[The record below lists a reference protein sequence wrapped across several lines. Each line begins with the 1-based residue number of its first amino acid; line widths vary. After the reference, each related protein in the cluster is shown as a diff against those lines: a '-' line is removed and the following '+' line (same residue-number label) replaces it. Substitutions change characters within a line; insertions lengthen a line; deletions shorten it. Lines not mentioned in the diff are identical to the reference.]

1 MRNKYLLSI
10 ACATTL
16 LLSCQ
21 SNKNFEVIVAGG
33 GASGTC
39 AAIQSARLGT
49 KTLLIERTAW
59 LGGMLTSAG
68 VSAVDGD
75 YHLPSGLWG
84 EFRDALANHYGS
96 LDALKTGWV
105 SNVLFEPSVGNEIF
119 NKWTAA
125 EPQLKCYFNTS
136 IEEVVRTSNGW
147 KLKIRQ
153 KGKRQTVKTSY
164 LIDATEL
171 GDVAKAAGLP
181 YHAGMDSNKDT
192 GEPQAPDKENNI
204 VQDLTYAITVR
215 KFDTPQLIARPKD
228 YDPLEFRNC
237 CTCQYNDSTAK
248 GHLWSPEMMLSYGQ
262 LPNGKYMLN
271 WSENGN
277 DFYLNDIE
285 CTQAQRD
292 SLENGAKAKSI
303 RYLYFLQHEVGMTN
317 LGLADE
323 YPTAD
328 HFPLMPYY
336 REGRRF
342 EGVVR
347 FTLNDISAPY
357 SQDKPLYRTAIAVG
371 DYPVDHHHHEYKG
384 SDIPTIKFPMI
395 PSYGIPLGVV
405 IPQKEDRLLLAEK
418 AVSVTNL
425 VNGTTRLQPVVM
437 QLGQVAAVVACLAL
451 KHHCTPREVSVH
463 EVQNVLLDNGNYLLP
478 YLDVEKT
485 DPTFKSLQ
493 RIGVMGILHGIGKH
507 IDWSNETWINAD
519 SLLYSNE
526 LEGLASVY
534 PTWKA
539 EPNNHAAVTLKALT
553 DIIKEIGEQNHL
565 SLSSSQTVDQQ
576 FNDICHRFK
585 LGNPEHERPITRK
598 QAAVVID
605 QFLGIIKGIGDQNH
619 LSPFSSQ
626 TIDQQV
632 SDIYHRFKLGNP
644 EYERPITRKQ
654 AAVLIDQLL
663 HPFETID
670 VNLYGKFSA
679 STAKYIYTQKFH

>member
-1 MRNKYLLSI
+1 MRNKNLLSI
-10 ACATTL
+10 VCATAL

-21 SNKNFEVIVAGG
+21 SNKSFEVVVAGG

-75 YHLPSGLWG
+75 YRLPSGLWG

-125 EPQLKCYFNTS
+125 EPQLKCSFNTS

-171 GDVAKAAGLP
+171 GDVAKAAGLL

-204 VQDLTYAITVR
+204 VQDLTYAITVK

-303 RYLYFLQHEVGMTN
+303 RYLYFLQHEVGMKN

-384 SDIPTIKFPMI
+384 SDIPTINFPMI

-437 QLGQVAAVVACLAL
+437 QLGQVAAVVVSLAL

-463 EVQNVLLDNGNYLLP
+463 EVQSVLLNTGNYLLP

-565 SLSSSQTVDQQ
+565 S
-576 FNDICHRFK
+576 
-585 LGNPEHERPITRK
+585 
-598 QAAVVID
+598 
-605 QFLGIIKGIGDQNH
+605 
-619 LSPFSSQ
+619 PFSSQ